1 MGVTLPPQISV
12 SGFPQRAM
20 VTTSVTGTPSAGGV
34 DSEAVACKW
43 LPTQYEFRADL
54 GTGVTRM
61 EMYRR
66 YIASCSACGLQ
77 NVLNPV
83 SFAACIR

>member
-1 MGVTLPPQISV
+1 MGVTLPPQHPV
-12 SGFPQRAM
+12 SGFPPRPLG
-20 VTTSVTGTPSAGGV
+20 TPTVTGTPSAVGV
-34 DSEAVACKW
+34 DSEAVTCKW
-43 LPTQYEFRADL
+43 LQAQYEFRADL

-66 YIASCSACGLQ
+66 YVASCSACGLQ